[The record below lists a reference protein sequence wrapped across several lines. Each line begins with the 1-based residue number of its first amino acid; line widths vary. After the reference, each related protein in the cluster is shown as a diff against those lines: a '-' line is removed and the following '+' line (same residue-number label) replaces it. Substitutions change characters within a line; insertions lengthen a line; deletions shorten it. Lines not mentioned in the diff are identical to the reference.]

1 MTRYLLWV
9 IAPHH
14 QHITASSL
22 HFTRCHYILQELAK
36 YPSRIEK
43 IWQALL
49 SSSIATKPVV
59 KTLIW
64 RASNSCGLT
73 KSWNQPDKKQL
84 QGEQQNRKDNFG
96 KSLYQEK
103 TKSPNLL
110 SFAPLCIIPRQL
122 WEVLKWWKPMC
133 HTWHYSEASVLSLS
147 ARWECAGLRQTWRE
161 LSAKMAEQ
169 HHLCSSSELSHRPS
183 MRATGER
190 GEHWGAGEINQSH
203 VHYPCMCV
211 AHCFGGIC
219 LCALACT
226 YLCVYCCH
234 FN

>member
-96 KSLYQEK
+96 NIRRRQSLQI
-103 TKSPNLL
+103 SCLL
-110 SFAPLCIIPRQL
+110 LRFVSFQDSCGKFWSDGSQCVTLGITQRPLCWVCQPAENVQASGRHGGSLAPKWLSSITFVPHQSYRIDLQ
-122 WEVLKWWKPMC
+122 WEPQ
-133 HTWHYSEASVLSLS
+133 E
-147 ARWECAGLRQTWRE
+147 RE
-161 LSAKMAEQ
+161 ESTEEQ
-169 HHLCSSSELSHRPS
+169 
-183 MRATGER
+183 GK
-190 GEHWGAGEINQSH
+190 
-203 VHYPCMCV
+203 
-211 AHCFGGIC
+211 
-219 LCALACT
+219 
-226 YLCVYCCH
+226 
-234 FN
+234 